1 MLRIFQKGSGIV
13 NKAKDKLTKSGVA
26 GSAYHV
32 DFKTGFKLLTDPN
45 LWNIPSKEEEADMKK
60 RVAPLKRSYDAVK
73 TLGFKGSYT
82 SFAKKIG
89 TVHKPAYTFPRFGS
103 GIDIHKQIRKLSKP
117 KAGWTLPGHEYTGP
131 YNDLE
136 N

>member
-13 NKAKDKLTKSGVA
+13 NKAKDKLTKSGV

-32 DFKTGFKLLTDPN
+32 DFKTGFKLLTDPDS
-45 LWNIPSKEEEADMKK
+45 WKIPSKKEEADVKK
-60 RVAPLKRSYDAVK
+60 RVAALKRSYDAVK

-89 TVHKPAYTFPRFGS
+89 ALHKPVYTFPGFGS
-103 GIDIHKQIRKLSKP
+103 GIDIHKQIRKLPKP
-117 KAGWTLPGHEYTGP
+117 KAGWTLPGHEYTGS